1 MSRRAVLAAAAAGTV
16 AAGLAVHVALP
27 ASPATD
33 GLGDVLYAV
42 LVFLLVAFAAPRA
55 RVVAVSAVALAW
67 CVAVELL
74 QLTGLPAAWG
84 SAAPPLR
91 LVLGSGFAA
100 LDLLWYAVGVALAAG
115 ADAVLRRVRAPGRRP
130 RGARASR

>member
-1 MSRRAVLAAAAAGTV
+1 MSRRAVLAVAAAGTA

-74 QLTGLPAAWG
+74 QLTGLPGAWG
-84 SAAPPLR
+84 SVVPPLR

-115 ADAVLRRVRAPGRRP
+115 ADAVLRRVRVPGRRP